1 MVWLANLEGSGLLF
15 TYALF
20 GVQHDE
26 LTDEKKQTVLK
37 LYHLL
42 NSSADR
48 VDHLQ
53 DESHETP
60 RKGPRSTTFV
70 AYWKDCRRYDT
81 WRQDDAF
88 RSFWDNLSD
97 DAGVWRE
104 VMTVPKSR
112 YMFAANQLETS
123 GLATMLGLKDSSDE
137 GYWGVYRHRLHDN
150 PDEHTDPADSFTTS
164 LVTTTRAKP
173 DIDKKA
179 INLESSFTN
188 EIKLGRVKLTKIPDN
203 LCFCREG
210 QRRPDFD
217 KEELESWL
225 EVLGPYAKSWMNHL
239 NTARN
244 RNGVVSF
251 TMHVG
256 HENADPS
263 QVKEIDPSQDLSF
276 PTEAT
281 AEANQLM
288 YFLDL
293 AHFEQ
298 AGRSFKDHVKL
309 RQKTFEL
316 YGKDGKHSNGKL
328 SLFVELCVL
337 KSGDLDAE
345 YVGCKEGT
353 GLMFLEDLSSS
364 KL

>member
-1 MVWLANLEGSGLLF
+1 MVWLANLEGEDLLF

-20 GVQHDE
+20 GVQQDE
-26 LTDEKKQTVLK
+26 LTDRKRKTVLD
-37 LYHLL
+37 LFNLL
-42 NSSADR
+42 STSADR

-53 DESHETP
+53 DESHESP
-60 RKGPRSTTFV
+60 RKSSQSTTFV
-70 AYWKDCRRYDT
+70 AYWKDSGAYQT
-81 WRQDDAF
+81 WRESNAF
-88 RSFWDNLSD
+88 RDFWDSLPD

-112 YMFAANQLETS
+112 YMFAANQYETS
-123 GLATMLGLKDSSDE
+123 GLATMLGLKESSDE

-150 PDEHTDPADSFTTS
+150 PDQYTDPADTFTTP
-164 LVTTTRAKP
+164 LATTTKAKP
-173 DIDKKA
+173 DSDKA
-179 INLESSFTN
+179 VVNLETSFPN
-188 EIKLGRVKLTKIPDN
+188 AVRLGRVKLTKLPDN

-210 QRRPDFD
+210 QRQPHFG
-217 KEELESWL
+217 KEELETWL
-225 EVLGPYAKSWMNHL
+225 DMLAPYAQSWMNHL

-256 HENADPS
+256 HENPVPS
-263 QVKEIDPSQDLSF
+263 QKREIDPLEDLSL
-276 PTEAT
+276 PTKAV

-288 YFLDL
+288 YFLDM

-309 RQKTFEL
+309 RQRTFDL
-316 YGKDGKHSNGKL
+316 YGPDGKHSNGKL

-337 KSGDLDAE
+337 KSGDLEAE
-345 YVGCKEGT
+345 YIGCREGT
-353 GLMFLEDLSSS
+353 GLMFLEDL
-364 KL
+364 

>member
-26 LTDEKKQTVLK
+26 LTDNKKQTVLN
-37 LYHLL
+37 LFNLL
-42 NSSADR
+42 SGSADR

-53 DESHETP
+53 DESHEIP
-60 RKGPRSTTFV
+60 RKSPLSTTFI
-70 AYWKDCRRYDT
+70 AYWKDSSAYDK
-81 WRQDDAF
+81 WRESEAV
-88 RSFWDNLSD
+88 RNFWANLSD

-112 YMFAANQLETS
+112 YMFAANQYETS
-123 GLATMLGLKDSSDE
+123 GLATMLGLKESSDE

-150 PDEHTDPADSFTTS
+150 PDEHTDPADTFTTS
-164 LVTTTRAKP
+164 LVTMTKAKP
-173 DIDKKA
+173 DIEKK
-179 INLESSFTN
+179 IVNLESCITDN
-188 EIKLGRVKLTKIPDN
+188 IRRGRVKLTKVPDN

-210 QRRPDFD
+210 QRQPHFD
-217 KEELESWL
+217 KDELETWL
-225 EVLGPYAKSWMNHL
+225 ETLSPYAKSWMNHL

-244 RNGVVSF
+244 KNGVVSF

-256 HENADPS
+256 HENPNPA
-263 QVKEIDPSQDLSF
+263 QKKEIDPSEDLSL
-276 PTEAT
+276 PTEAV

-309 RQKTFEL
+309 RQKTFNL
-316 YGKDGKHSNGKL
+316 YGPDGKHSGGKL

-353 GLMFLEDLSSS
+353 GLMFLEDL
-364 KL
+364 